1 MKIIVHSILAVLL
14 LTSCDFILKD
24 HSTDDAVVVDQKPV
38 VLGNDKDDKGCVA
51 SAGYMWS
58 ETRKGCIRVFEEGF
72 RLTPYRS
79 QADSVDVDG
88 ELVSLNAYVVFS
100 EDKAV
105 AELFLPNAKKSLLL
119 KRESEGKPYVQSD
132 WMLEAW
138 KGYVLKKGNQI
149 EFVSAVAVEKKII
162 GSDVGE

>member
-1 MKIIVHSILAVLL
+1 MKTILHSILAVLL
-14 LTSCDFILKD
+14 LTSCDFIFKD
-24 HSTDDAVVVDQKPV
+24 HSKDDAVVLDQKPV

-72 RLTPYRS
+72 RLTPYKS
-79 QADSVDVDG
+79 PADSIDVDG
-88 ELVSLNAYVVFS
+88 EQATLNAYVVFS

-105 AELFLPNAKKSLLL
+105 AELFLPNAKKSMLL
-119 KRESEGKPYVQSD
+119 KRESEGKPYVQAD

-138 KGYVLKKGNQI
+138 KGYVLKKGNKI
-149 EFVSAVAVEKKII
+149 EYVSAVAVEKKIT

>member
-1 MKIIVHSILAVLL
+1 MKTILHSILAVLL
-14 LTSCDFILKD
+14 LTSCDFIFKD
-24 HSTDDAVVVDQKPV
+24 HSTEPVDSADQKPV
-38 VLGNDKDDKGCVA
+38 VLGNDRDDKGCVA

-72 RLTPYRS
+72 RLMPYKNE
-79 QADSVDVDG
+79 ADSIDVDG
-88 ELVSLNAYVVFS
+88 EQATLNAYVVFS

-105 AELFLPNAKKSLLL
+105 AELFLPNAKKSMLL
-119 KRESEGKPYVQSD
+119 KRENEGKPYVQAD

-138 KGYVLKKGNQI
+138 KGYVLKKGSQI
-149 EFVSAVAVEKKII
+149 EYVSAVAVEKKIT